1 MGNIVM
7 VLGPSGVGKSTSIKT
22 LDADKTIIINVLHK
36 PLPFK
41 GARALYSKERNNLF
55 CLSDTAKVE
64 AYVRA
69 ISDRRPECRHVVIDD
84 ATYLMRNEYFEKAQV
99 KGYEKFTELARRFQ
113 QLIAACV
120 AARDDLNVYLI
131 MHSET
136 VTNGGDIDS
145 YKVATVGK
153 MLEEKYNPME
163 CVAMCLF
170 ADMRAEDDAVRY
182 GFYTNTTVAKGRRIP
197 AKTPDGMFDEL
208 FIPND
213 LAFVAQ
219 KMDEYFNE

>member
-41 GARALYSKERNNLF
+41 GAKGLYNKEKNNLF
-55 CLSDTAKVE
+55 SISDTAKVE
-64 AYVRA
+64 TYVRA
-69 ISDRRPECRHVVIDD
+69 INERRPECRHIVIDD

-113 QLIAACV
+113 QLLAACV
-120 AARDDLNVYLI
+120 AARDDLNIYLI
-131 MHSET
+131 MHSEM
-136 VTNGGDIDS
+136 VTSGGDIDS

-170 ADMRAEDDAVRY
+170 ADMKVENDAVKY
-182 GFYTNTTVAKGRRIP
+182 GFYTNTTIIKERRIP
-197 AKTPDGMFDEL
+197 AKTPDGMFNEL